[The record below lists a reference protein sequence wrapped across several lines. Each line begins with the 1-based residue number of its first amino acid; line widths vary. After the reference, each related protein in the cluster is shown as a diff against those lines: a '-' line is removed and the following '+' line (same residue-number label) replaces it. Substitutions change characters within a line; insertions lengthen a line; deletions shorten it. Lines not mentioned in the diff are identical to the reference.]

1 MSGVDLIIFGAT
13 GDLSAR
19 KLFPALFQLDAAGLL
34 PDDLRIIAVARQ
46 EQTTEA
52 FHHELLAKMGSAK
65 RQSISDTAWQQ
76 FARRLAYLSADFS
89 TPCAFSGL
97 QAELS
102 ESRTSLFYLATP
114 PSLFA
119 TICEQ
124 LSADGCLAG
133 SCRIVLEKP
142 IGESLDTSREV
153 NETLAQFFDEQD
165 IYRIDHYLGKE
176 TVQNLLVLRFANRFI
191 NSQWDQSCID
201 HIQIT
206 VAEKVGIEGR
216 WAYYDG
222 VGQLRDMVQNHLM
235 QLLCLV
241 AMEPPNSLEAESIR
255 DEKVKIVKALR
266 PIDASSVKDHVVRG
280 QYSQGVIDGESVPGY
295 FDEEG
300 CEAQGSDT
308 ETFVAIKAHV
318 DNWRWSGVPF
328 YLRTGKRMPDKVT
341 EIIIQYKALPH
352 HIFGEGESAEPN
364 RLIIRLQP
372 NEGIEMTMVSK
383 RQSLRD
389 KLSLQTHTLN
399 FDFREDGE
407 IDRIPDAY
415 ERLFLDA
422 INGDPSLF
430 VGREEIEESWRWC
443 DQLISACEQCGV
455 KVNAYQAGSWGP
467 SKSELLMDRDGR
479 SWNCLL
485 YTSPSPRDRQKSRM
499 PSSA

>member
-34 PDDLRIIAVARQ
+34 PDDLRIIAVGRQ
-46 EQTTEA
+46 VQTTEA
-52 FHHELLAKMGSAK
+52 FHNELLARMSSAK

-76 FARRLAYLSADFS
+76 FAQRLTYMSADFS
-89 TPCAFSGL
+89 APSAFSGL

-266 PIDASSVKDHVVRG
+266 PIDALSVKDHVVRG

-467 SKSELLMDRDGR
+467 SKSELLIDRDGR
-479 SWNCLL
+479 NWNV
-485 YTSPSPRDRQKSRM
+485 
-499 PSSA
+499 

>member
-34 PDDLRIIAVARQ
+34 PDDLGIIAVARQ
-46 EQTTEA
+46 KQTTEG
-52 FHHELLAKMGSAK
+52 FHDELLARMGSAR
-65 RQSISDTAWQQ
+65 RQIINDTAWQQ
-76 FARRLAYLSADFS
+76 FAQRLTYVSADFS
-89 TPCAFSGL
+89 TPSAFKGL

-124 LSADGCLAG
+124 LSTDGCLAG

-142 IGESLDTSREV
+142 IGESLDTSRKV

-300 CEAQGSDT
+300 CEGHGSDT

-399 FDFREDGE
+399 FDFREDGDV
-407 IDRIPDAY
+407 DRIPDAY

-443 DQLISACEQCGV
+443 DRLISACEQCGV
-455 KVNAYQAGSWGP
+455 KVTAYQAGSWGP
-467 SKSELLMDRDGR
+467 SKSELLIDRDGR
-479 SWNCLL
+479 SWNV
-485 YTSPSPRDRQKSRM
+485 
-499 PSSA
+499 

>member
-34 PDDLRIIAVARQ
+34 LDDLRIIAVGRQ

-52 FHHELLAKMGSAK
+52 FHNELLARMSSAK

-76 FARRLAYLSADFS
+76 FAQRLTYMSADFS
-89 TPCAFSGL
+89 APSAFSGL

-124 LSADGCLAG
+124 LSADGCLTG

-266 PIDASSVKDHVVRG
+266 PIDALSVKDHVVRG

-467 SKSELLMDRDGR
+467 SKSELLIDRDGR
-479 SWNCLL
+479 NWNV
-485 YTSPSPRDRQKSRM
+485 
-499 PSSA
+499 

>member
-34 PDDLRIIAVARQ
+34 PDDLGIIAVARQ
-46 EQTTEA
+46 EQTA
-52 FHHELLAKMGSAK
+52 DGFHDELLARMGSA
-65 RQSISDTAWQQ
+65 RRRSINDTAWQQ
-76 FARRLAYLSADFS
+76 FAQRLTYLSADFS
-89 TPCAFSGL
+89 TLSAFKGL

-124 LSADGCLAG
+124 LSTDGCLAG

-142 IGESLDTSREV
+142 IGESLDTSRKV

-300 CEAQGSDT
+300 CEGHGSDT

-352 HIFGEGESAEPN
+352 HIFGEGDSAEPN

-399 FDFREDGE
+399 FDFREDGDV
-407 IDRIPDAY
+407 DRIPDAY

-443 DQLISACEQCGV
+443 DRLISACEQCGV
-455 KVNAYQAGSWGP
+455 KVTAYQAGSWGP
-467 SKSELLMDRDGR
+467 SKSELLIDRDGR
-479 SWNCLL
+479 SWNV
-485 YTSPSPRDRQKSRM
+485 
-499 PSSA
+499 

>member
-46 EQTTEA
+46 EQTTEG
-52 FHHELLAKMGSAK
+52 FHQELLGRMGSAK
-65 RQSISDTAWQQ
+65 RQRISDTAWQQ
-76 FARRLAYLSADFS
+76 FAQRLTYLSADFS
-89 TPCAFSGL
+89 APSAFKGL
-97 QAELS
+97 QASLS

-124 LSADGCLAG
+124 LSADGCLTG

-399 FDFREDGE
+399 FDFREDGD

-443 DQLISACEQCGV
+443 DRLISACEQCGV

-467 SKSELLMDRDGR
+467 SKSELLIDRDGR
-479 SWNCLL
+479 SWNV
-485 YTSPSPRDRQKSRM
+485 
-499 PSSA
+499 

>member
-76 FARRLAYLSADFS
+76 FARRLTYLSADFS
-89 TPCAFSGL
+89 TPSAFSGL

-479 SWNCLL
+479 SWNV
-485 YTSPSPRDRQKSRM
+485 
-499 PSSA
+499 

>member
-1 MSGVDLIIFGAT
+1 MTAVDLIIFGAT

-19 KLFPALFQLDAAGLL
+19 KLFPALYQLDAAKLL
-34 PDDLRIIAVARQ
+34 QEDLRIAAVGRQQQSVDDFRQDLRQKMSGYMREAIDEAVWARFVGRLDYLASDFAEPQ
-46 EQTTEA
+46 AFEA
-52 FHHELLAKMGSAK
+52 L
-65 RQSISDTAWQQ
+65 SDW
-76 FARRLAYLSADFS
+76 LDD
-89 TPCAFSGL
+89 
-97 QAELS
+97 
-102 ESRTSLFYLATP
+102 SRVSLFYLATP
-114 PSLFA
+114 PSLFS
-119 TICEQ
+119 TICERLHDDQ
-124 LSADGCLAG
+124 CLTG
-133 SCRIVLEKP
+133 PCRIVLEKP
-142 IGESLDTSREV
+142 IGESLATSSQV
-153 NETLAQFFDEQD
+153 NETLARFFNERD

-201 HIQIT
+201 HVQIT
-206 VAEKVGIEGR
+206 VAEQVGIEGR
-216 WAYYDG
+216 WTYYDG

-266 PIDASSVKDHVVRG
+266 PIDAETVKEHVVRG
-280 QYSQGVIDGESVPGY
+280 QYSQGVIDSQPVPGY
-295 FDEEG
+295 LEEEG
-300 CEAQGSDT
+300 CELTDSNT
-308 ETFVAIKAHV
+308 ETFVAIKAYV

-352 HIFGEGESAEPN
+352 HIFGEGQGAEPN
-364 RLIIRLQP
+364 RLTIRLQP
-372 NEGIEMTMVSK
+372 NEGIEMSMVSK
-383 RQSLRD
+383 RQSLKD

-399 FDFREDGE
+399 FDFREDGD

-443 DQLISACEQCGV
+443 DQIISACEQADV
-455 KVNAYQAGSWGP
+455 TVSTYQSGSWGP
-467 SKSELLMDRDGR
+467 SKSELLIDRDGR
-479 SWNCLL
+479 SWNV
-485 YTSPSPRDRQKSRM
+485 
-499 PSSA
+499 

>member
-89 TPCAFSGL
+89 TPSAFSGL

-153 NETLAQFFDEQD
+153 NETLAQFFDDQD

-467 SKSELLMDRDGR
+467 SKSELLIDRDGR
-479 SWNCLL
+479 SWNV
-485 YTSPSPRDRQKSRM
+485 
-499 PSSA
+499 

>member
-34 PDDLRIIAVARQ
+34 PDDLRIVAVARQ
-46 EQTTEA
+46 EQTDGG
-52 FHHELLAKMGSAK
+52 FHDELRERMFQTK
-65 RQSISDTAWQQ
+65 RLEISDTAWQQ
-76 FARRLAYLSADFS
+76 FIRRLTYLSADFS
-89 TPCAFSGL
+89 KPDAFKGL
-97 QAELS
+97 QESLS

-124 LSADGCLAG
+124 LNAG
-133 SCRIVLEKP
+133 SCLSGPSRIVLEKP
-142 IGESLDTSREV
+142 IGESLNTSREV
-153 NETLAQFFDEQD
+153 NETLARFFDEAD

-201 HIQIT
+201 HVQIT

-266 PIDASSVKDHVVRG
+266 PIDVSGVKDHVVRG
-280 QYSQGVIDGESVPGY
+280 QYTQGVIDGQSVPGY
-295 FDEEG
+295 FDEDG
-300 CEAQGSDT
+300 CEIQGSDT

-383 RQSLRD
+383 RHSLRD

-443 DQLISACEQCGV
+443 DQLIAACEECGV
-455 KVNAYQAGSWGP
+455 KVNTYQAGSWGP
-467 SKSELLMDRDGR
+467 SKSELLIDRDGR
-479 SWNCLL
+479 SWNV
-485 YTSPSPRDRQKSRM
+485 
-499 PSSA
+499 

>member
-1 MSGVDLIIFGAT
+1 VSGVDLIIFGAT

-46 EQTTEA
+46 EQTTEG
-52 FHHELLAKMGSAK
+52 FHDELLARMGSAR
-65 RQSISDTAWQQ
+65 RQSINDTAWQQ
-76 FARRLAYLSADFS
+76 FAQRLTYLSADFS
-89 TPCAFSGL
+89 TPSAFKGL

-124 LSADGCLAG
+124 LSTDGCLAG

-142 IGESLDTSREV
+142 IGESLDTSRKV

-266 PIDASSVKDHVVRG
+266 PIDAFSVKDHVVRG

-295 FDEEG
+295 FDEES
-300 CEAQGSDT
+300 CEGHGSDT

-399 FDFREDGE
+399 FDFREDGD

-443 DQLISACEQCGV
+443 DRLISACEQCGLR
-455 KVNAYQAGSWGP
+455 VNAYQAGSWGP
-467 SKSELLMDRDGR
+467 SKSELLIDRDGR
-479 SWNCLL
+479 SWNV
-485 YTSPSPRDRQKSRM
+485 
-499 PSSA
+499 

>member
-34 PDDLRIIAVARQ
+34 PDDLRIIAVGRQ

-52 FHHELLAKMGSAK
+52 FHNELLARMSSAK

-76 FARRLAYLSADFS
+76 FAQRLTYMSADFS
-89 TPCAFSGL
+89 APSAFSGL

-241 AMEPPNSLEAESIR
+241 AMEPPNSLAAESIR

-266 PIDASSVKDHVVRG
+266 PIDAMSVKDHVVRG

-467 SKSELLMDRDGR
+467 SKSELLIDRDGR
-479 SWNCLL
+479 NWNV
-485 YTSPSPRDRQKSRM
+485 
-499 PSSA
+499 

>member
-467 SKSELLMDRDGR
+467 SKSELLIDRDGR
-479 SWNCLL
+479 SWNV
-485 YTSPSPRDRQKSRM
+485 
-499 PSSA
+499 

>member
-1 MSGVDLIIFGAT
+1 MTAVDLIIFGAT

-19 KLFPALFQLDAAGLL
+19 KLFPALYQLDAAGLL
-34 PDDLRIIAVARQ
+34 QADLRIAAIGRQ
-46 EQTTEA
+46 LQSVEDFKNELRQKMAGYMREPIDESVWQRFVPRLDYLASDFAEPDA
-52 FHHELLAKMGSAK
+52 FLTL
-65 RQSISDTAWQQ
+65 RDW
-76 FARRLAYLSADFS
+76 LDD
-89 TPCAFSGL
+89 
-97 QAELS
+97 
-102 ESRTSLFYLATP
+102 SRVSLFYLATP
-114 PSLFA
+114 PSLFS

-124 LSADGCLAG
+124 LHGDGCLSG
-133 SCRIVLEKP
+133 PCRIVLEKP
-142 IGESLDTSREV
+142 IGESLATSSDV
-153 NETLAQFFDEQD
+153 NETLARFFAERD

-201 HIQIT
+201 HVQIT
-206 VAEKVGIEGR
+206 VAEQVGIEGR

-266 PIDASSVKDHVVRG
+266 PIDVATVKEHVVRG
-280 QYSQGVIDGESVPGY
+280 QYSQGVINSQPVPGY
-295 FDEEG
+295 LEEEG
-300 CEAQGSDT
+300 CELSGSDT
-308 ETFVAIKAHV
+308 ETFIAIKAFV

-352 HIFGEGESAEPN
+352 HIFGEGQSAEPN
-364 RLIIRLQP
+364 RLTIRLQP
-372 NEGIEMTMVSK
+372 NEGIEMSMVSK
-383 RQSLRD
+383 RQSLKD

-399 FDFREDGE
+399 FDFREDGD

-443 DQLISACEQCGV
+443 DQIIAACEQASV
-455 KVNAYQAGSWGP
+455 EVNTYQAGSWGP
-467 SKSELLMDRDGR
+467 SKSELLIDRDGR
-479 SWNCLL
+479 SWNV
-485 YTSPSPRDRQKSRM
+485 
-499 PSSA
+499 

>member
-34 PDDLRIIAVARQ
+34 SDDLRIVAVARQ
-46 EQTTEA
+46 EQTSGG
-52 FHHELLAKMGSAK
+52 FHDELRERMFQTK
-65 RQSISDTAWQQ
+65 RLEISDAAWQQ
-76 FARRLAYLSADFS
+76 FVKRLTYLSADFS
-89 TPCAFSGL
+89 RPDAFEALRES
-97 QAELS
+97 LS

-124 LSADGCLAG
+124 LNAGGCLSG
-133 SCRIVLEKP
+133 PSRIVLEKP
-142 IGESLDTSREV
+142 IGESLGTSREV
-153 NETLAQFFDEQD
+153 NETLARFFDEQD

-201 HIQIT
+201 HVQIT

-266 PIDASSVKDHVVRG
+266 PIDVSSVKDHVVRG
-280 QYSQGVIDGESVPGY
+280 QYSQGVIDGQSVPGY
-295 FDEEG
+295 FDEDG
-300 CEAQGSDT
+300 CETQGSDT

-383 RQSLRD
+383 RHSLRD

-407 IDRIPDAY
+407 VDRIPDAY

-443 DQLISACEQCGV
+443 DQLIAACEECGV
-455 KVNAYQAGSWGP
+455 KVNTYQAGSWGP
-467 SKSELLMDRDGR
+467 SKSELLIDRDGR
-479 SWNCLL
+479 SWNV
-485 YTSPSPRDRQKSRM
+485 
-499 PSSA
+499 

>member
-76 FARRLAYLSADFS
+76 FARRLTYLSADFS

-479 SWNCLL
+479 SWNV
-485 YTSPSPRDRQKSRM
+485 
-499 PSSA
+499 

>member
-34 PDDLRIIAVARQ
+34 PDDLGIIAVARQ
-46 EQTTEA
+46 EQTTEG
-52 FHHELLAKMGSAK
+52 FHDELLARMGSAR
-65 RQSISDTAWQQ
+65 RQSINDTAWQQ
-76 FARRLAYLSADFS
+76 FAQRLTYLSADFS
-89 TPCAFSGL
+89 TLSAFKGL

-124 LSADGCLAG
+124 LSTDGCLAG

-142 IGESLDTSREV
+142 IGESLDTSRKV

-300 CEAQGSDT
+300 CEEHGSDT

-399 FDFREDGE
+399 FDFREDGDV
-407 IDRIPDAY
+407 DRIPDAY

-443 DQLISACEQCGV
+443 DRLISACEQCGV
-455 KVNAYQAGSWGP
+455 KVTAYQAGSWGP
-467 SKSELLMDRDGR
+467 SKSELLIDRDGR
-479 SWNCLL
+479 SWNV
-485 YTSPSPRDRQKSRM
+485 
-499 PSSA
+499 

>member
-1 MSGVDLIIFGAT
+1 
-13 GDLSAR
+13 
-19 KLFPALFQLDAAGLL
+19 
-34 PDDLRIIAVARQ
+34 
-46 EQTTEA
+46 
-52 FHHELLAKMGSAK
+52 
-65 RQSISDTAWQQ
+65 
-76 FARRLAYLSADFS
+76 
-89 TPCAFSGL
+89 
-97 QAELS
+97 
-102 ESRTSLFYLATP
+102 
-114 PSLFA
+114 
-119 TICEQ
+119 
-124 LSADGCLAG
+124 
-133 SCRIVLEKP
+133 VLEKP
-142 IGESLDTSREV
+142 IGEDLATSRRV
-153 NETLAQFFDEQD
+153 NETLARFFDESD

-266 PIDASSVKDHVVRG
+266 VIDRSNVKDHVVRG
-280 QYSQGVIDGESVPGY
+280 QYSQGVIDANTVPGY
-295 FDEEG
+295 LDEEG
-300 CEAQGSDT
+300 CQNTRSDT
-308 ETFVAIKAHV
+308 ETFVAIKAYV

-328 YLRTGKRMPDKVT
+328 YLRTGKRMPEKVT

-352 HIFGEGESAEPN
+352 HIFGDGESAEPN

-372 NEGIEMTMVSK
+372 NEGIEMSMVSK
-383 RQSLRD
+383 RQSLKD

-399 FDFREDGE
+399 FDFRGDAD

-415 ERLFLDA
+415 ERLILDA
-422 INGDPSLF
+422 INADPSLF

-443 DQLISACEQCGV
+443 DQLISAFEQCDL

-467 SKSELLMDRDGR
+467 SKSELLIDRDGR
-479 SWNCLL
+479 NWHV
-485 YTSPSPRDRQKSRM
+485 
-499 PSSA
+499 

>member
-1 MSGVDLIIFGAT
+1 MSGLDLIIFGAT

-19 KLFPALFQLDAAGLL
+19 KLFPALLQLDAAGLL

-52 FHHELLAKMGSAK
+52 FHDELLARMASAK
-65 RQSISDTAWQQ
+65 RQRISDTTWRQ
-76 FARRLAYLSADFS
+76 FVRRLTYLTADFS
-89 TPCAFSGL
+89 EPEAFRGL
-97 QAELS
+97 QTSLS

-119 TICEQ
+119 TICAQ
-124 LSADGCLAG
+124 LSSDGCLSG
-133 SCRIVLEKP
+133 PCRIVLEKP

-206 VAEKVGIEGR
+206 VAEQVGIEGR

-266 PIDASSVKDHVVRG
+266 PIDVSTVKDHVVRG
-280 QYSQGVIDGESVPGY
+280 QYGQGVIDGQSVPGY
-295 FDEEG
+295 FEEEG
-300 CEAQGSDT
+300 CETQGSDT

-399 FDFREDGE
+399 FDFREDGD

-443 DQLISACEQCGV
+443 DQLIRACEQCGV

-467 SKSELLMDRDGR
+467 SKSELLIDRDGR
-479 SWNCLL
+479 SWNV
-485 YTSPSPRDRQKSRM
+485 
-499 PSSA
+499 

>member
-1 MSGVDLIIFGAT
+1 MTAVDLIIFGAT

-19 KLFPALFQLDAAGLL
+19 KLFPALYQLDAAGLL
-34 PDDLRIIAVARQ
+34 QADLRIAAIGRQ
-46 EQTTEA
+46 QQSVEDFKNELRQKMAGYMREPIDESVWQRFVPRLDYLASDFAEPDA
-52 FHHELLAKMGSAK
+52 FLTL
-65 RQSISDTAWQQ
+65 RDW
-76 FARRLAYLSADFS
+76 LDD
-89 TPCAFSGL
+89 
-97 QAELS
+97 
-102 ESRTSLFYLATP
+102 SRVSLFYLATP
-114 PSLFA
+114 PSLFS

-124 LSADGCLAG
+124 LHGDGCLSG
-133 SCRIVLEKP
+133 PCRIVLEKP
-142 IGESLDTSREV
+142 IGESLVTSSKV
-153 NETLAQFFDEQD
+153 NETLARFFAERD

-201 HIQIT
+201 HVQIT
-206 VAEKVGIEGR
+206 VAEQVGIEGR

-266 PIDASSVKDHVVRG
+266 PIDAAAVKEHVVRG
-280 QYSQGVIDGESVPGY
+280 QYSQGVINSQPVPGY
-295 FDEEG
+295 LEEEG
-300 CEAQGSDT
+300 CELSSSDT
-308 ETFVAIKAHV
+308 ETFIAIKAFV

-352 HIFGEGESAEPN
+352 HIFGEGQSAEPN
-364 RLIIRLQP
+364 RLTIRLQP
-372 NEGIEMTMVSK
+372 NEGIEMSMVSK
-383 RQSLRD
+383 RQSLKD

-399 FDFREDGE
+399 FDFREDGD

-443 DQLISACEQCGV
+443 DQIIAACEQAGME
-455 KVNAYQAGSWGP
+455 VNTYQAGSWGP
-467 SKSELLMDRDGR
+467 SKSELLIDRDGR
-479 SWNCLL
+479 SWNV
-485 YTSPSPRDRQKSRM
+485 
-499 PSSA
+499 